1 MTRSAGRD
9 QGSAMERLLRILLTL
24 ADRQPDGLSAR
35 RLGKVA
41 GHSVDT
47 ESGLSALRRDLRS
60 LRRHGWAIVSDGND
74 GAEGH
79 YRLLARDNRMALLL
93 TAGEQAALLEALSD
107 SAEDVPAP
115 PAQLAGLERAVEHRC
130 LTRFSYRHKPRTV
143 HPHTLHNG
151 PSGWM
156 LRGREVESG
165 TVKEYVVRRIVGDVA
180 IDRPGSAAVPESV
193 PRHSFDPM
201 TWAVDPPV
209 DVTLATNSDYELEV
223 LRVMTGSR
231 VTERI
236 EEVGAGYEVRIVV
249 PVTNR
254 VAFRSR
260 LFELGLRVRVV
271 DPPAARDLVLGV
283 LREIAASDAAAIG

>member
-1 MTRSAGRD
+1 M
-9 QGSAMERLLRILLTL
+9 
-24 ADRQPDGLSAR
+24 
-35 RLGKVA
+35 
-41 GHSVDT
+41 
-47 ESGLSALRRDLRS
+47 
-60 LRRHGWAIVSDGND
+60 
-74 GAEGH
+74 
-79 YRLLARDNRMALLL
+79 
-93 TAGEQAALLEALSD
+93 
-107 SAEDVPAP
+107 
-115 PAQLAGLERAVEHRC
+115 
-130 LTRFSYRHKPRTV
+130 

-165 TVKEYVVRRIVGDVA
+165 TVEEYVVRRIVGDVA
-180 IDRPGSAAVPESV
+180 IDWPGSAAVPESV

-209 DVTLATNSDYELEV
+209 DVTLATSSDYEHEV
-223 LRVMTGSR
+223 LRVMAGSR

-236 EEVGAGYEVRIVV
+236 EEVGAARYEVRIVV

-271 DPPAARDLVLGV
+271 DLPAARDLVLGV
-283 LREIAASDAAAIG
+283 LREIAASDAAATG